1 MPKRKYGMILVSLS
15 VALVLAMIAGTSLG
29 ALGFQPGLVLQALSA
44 PSDPANALV
53 ISVRLPRTLVAAM
66 VGASLAVA
74 GAAMQAVF
82 RNPLAEPGITGVSSG
97 AAVVAV
103 LMIVS
108 GLAAAN
114 PLMLPIG
121 AFIGALLAVS
131 IVQIVGG
138 RGSSH
143 TILLVGIALNAFL
156 GAIIAAVIANA
167 VNAEDARSAMFWLNG
182 DLTGRTLSDI
192 ALVAVPLVVGMIGVM
207 VYTRELNLLVVG
219 EAIAHTSGIRVE
231 RTRQIVLFAAALTTA
246 AGVAITGIISF
257 VGLVV
262 PHVVRLVWGSDHRL
276 VLPTS
281 ALLGGTGLLLA
292 DLAARIIWQPVALQ
306 TGTVTALVGAPFLLV
321 LVIRAARDQQSPQG
335 RCRGCRVAQKHAC
348 APVVG
353 GSH

>member
-1 MPKRKYGMILVSLS
+1 
-15 VALVLAMIAGTSLG
+15 
-29 ALGFQPGLVLQALSA
+29 
-44 PSDPANALV
+44 
-53 ISVRLPRTLVAAM
+53 
-66 VGASLAVA
+66 
-74 GAAMQAVF
+74 MQAVF

-207 VYTRELNLLVVG
+207 VY
-219 EAIAHTSGIRVE
+219 A
-231 RTRQIVLFAAALTTA
+231 
-246 AGVAITGIISF
+246 
-257 VGLVV
+257 
-262 PHVVRLVWGSDHRL
+262 
-276 VLPTS
+276 
-281 ALLGGTGLLLA
+281 
-292 DLAARIIWQPVALQ
+292 
-306 TGTVTALVGAPFLLV
+306 
-321 LVIRAARDQQSPQG
+321 
-335 RCRGCRVAQKHAC
+335 
-348 APVVG
+348 
-353 GSH
+353 